1 MNCIHLICFPYAG
14 GSSMMY
20 YRWRNNLPSH
30 IQLHPIELSG
40 RGRRMNEPLY
50 TSMEQA
56 VEDAYLSIP
65 SHLFEEKIVLFGYSM
80 GSLIAYELAH
90 YIKEKQGRDPAHLF
104 VAARKAPHITKHK
117 KALHALPHDKFVQEM
132 LQLGGMSREVFENK
146 ELAEIFVPLLRS
158 DLQIVESYQWEE
170 TREPLNTDITVLTG
184 ADDVIPIEH
193 MHAWHQVTKRSCTL
207 SVYPGDHFFIH
218 QQYNRITE
226 QIARVMSEYHV

>member
-1 MNCIHLICFPYAG
+1 
-14 GSSMMY
+14 
-20 YRWRNNLPSH
+20 
-30 IQLHPIELSG
+30 
-40 RGRRMNEPLY
+40 
-50 TSMEQA
+50 
-56 VEDAYLSIP
+56 
-65 SHLFEEKIVLFGYSM
+65 LFEEKFALFGYSM

-104 VAARKAPHITKHK
+104 VAARRAPHITRHK

-158 DLQIVESYQWEE
+158 DLQIVEGYHWAG
-170 TREPLNTDITVLTG
+170 TREPLNTDITVLAG
-184 ADDVIPIEH
+184 ANDSIPMEH
-193 MHAWHQVTKRSCTL
+193 MHAWKQVTKGNCTL

-226 QIARVMSEYHV
+226 QITRVMSDYNV